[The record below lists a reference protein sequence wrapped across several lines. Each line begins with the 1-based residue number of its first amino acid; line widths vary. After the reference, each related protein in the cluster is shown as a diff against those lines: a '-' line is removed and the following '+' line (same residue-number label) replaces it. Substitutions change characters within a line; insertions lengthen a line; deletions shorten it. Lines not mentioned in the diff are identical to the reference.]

1 MRPTRRRR
9 LERLRSQPLVS
20 ERSAG
25 PLLQRHER
33 SPHSFPGRTTADV
46 RPVDAQVRPVAPR
59 DAQPGCLHG
68 SQSHGGTD
76 ILPAVTVMMP
86 DTLAPSVSDLNPSSP
101 TSLWYRWSILRRVEP
116 GNLTR

>member
-46 RPVDAQVRPVAPR
+46 RPVDAQVRPV
-59 DAQPGCLHG
+59 
-68 SQSHGGTD
+68 
-76 ILPAVTVMMP
+76 
-86 DTLAPSVSDLNPSSP
+86 
-101 TSLWYRWSILRRVEP
+101 
-116 GNLTR
+116 